1 LANKRGLDRV
11 DCSPNILDFGRLTNS
26 GSKSFS
32 GKNKGIMLDAF
43 ISNMLVFA
51 VFS

>member
-1 LANKRGLDRV
+1 MSEGWTAWLDPPFF
-11 DCSPNILDFGRLTNS
+11 DLGRLTNA